1 MERLKAFKI
10 CITSVLLFRSFQEKN
25 IVASAVLA
33 VSAAS
38 GIASAQSTVTL
49 HGLVDVYVGSTIT
62 KRTGVG
68 LATKY
73 DISKRTFL
81 YTGLQLAKE
90 RDGIGEAKTDTFAAG
105 VQHKF

>member
-1 MERLKAFKI
+1 M
-10 CITSVLLFRSFQEKN
+10 
-25 IVASAVLA
+25 
-33 VSAAS
+33 SAAS

-49 HGLVDVYVGSTIT
+49 YGLVYVYVGSTIS

-73 DISKRTFL
+73 DISKRTFP

-90 RDGIGEAKTDTFAAG
+90 RDGIGEAKINTFAVG